1 MKNGHPSTQHN
12 FQIIVAI
19 ILLIPMMFFEAMRSM
34 IDVWIINETFTHGF
48 LIFPISLWLLWKKR
62 DQLQALETKPEPRL
76 IIVILPI
83 LLLWFISHTV
93 DIQII
98 QQLCMMS
105 LIPAFIWLILGRK
118 VLSFILFPLFFLY
131 FAIPLGQGLIPPMME
146 LTANFVVYLVKLFG
160 IPIYQEG
167 LYFLMPTG
175 SWNVVEECSGVRYLI
190 ASVALGTIYAYISYE
205 SNLKRIVFIIFAIL
219 IPILAN
225 GLRAFGIVMIG
236 HFSGMKLA
244 TGVDHLVYG
253 WLFFGIVIFLMFYIG
268 SYWWDPVGSKNATL
282 KNMPQKLQLAD
293 SNKIKIFAF
302 ASIVCI
308 LLIKLFAYKVTHKQ
322 IDIPDNLQLSLPEN
336 LLDWQLDPRHSAN
349 WAPELSSPD
358 AILTST
364 YRSGNDSVQLDIG
377 YYAYQRQNAEAVT
390 SLNRLTDPYEG
401 QWKISFSSEFEES
414 DVQVRE
420 VEIRKSNNK
429 ILIWQWYR
437 MGQIQTAKPYMA
449 KFYEAYNQ
457 IITINNHAAYISLS
471 TTLDENKEIS
481 RNRLRNFLIASSQEI
496 GFQIDSLKR

>member
-1 MKNGHPSTQHN
+1 MKSGHPSTQHT

-19 ILLIPMMFFEAMRSM
+19 ILLIPMMFFETMRSM

-62 DQLQALETKPEPRL
+62 DQLQAMETNPEPRL
-76 IIVILPI
+76 IFAILPI
-83 LLLWFISHTV
+83 LFLWFISHTV

-98 QQLCMMS
+98 QQLCMIS
-105 LIPAFIWLILGRK
+105 LIPAFTWLILGRK
-118 VLSFILFPLFFLY
+118 VFFSILFPLFFLY

-167 LYFLMPTG
+167 LYFLLPTG
-175 SWNVVEECSGVRYLI
+175 SWNVVEECSGIRYLI

-205 SNLKRIVFIIFAIL
+205 SNLKRLIFIIFAIL

-268 SYWWDPVGSKNATL
+268 SYWWDPVGSKSTSHE
-282 KNMPQKLQLAD
+282 NMPQKLQLAD
-293 SNKIKIFAF
+293 FKKIKLVAF
-302 ASIVCI
+302 ASIVSI
-308 LLIKLFAYKVTHKQ
+308 LLTRLYAYHVTHKQ
-322 IDIPDNLQLSLPEN
+322 IDIPDNLQLSLSEK
-336 LLDWQLDPRHSAN
+336 LMDWQLDDRQPTN

-364 YRSGNDSVQLDIG
+364 YRSGNELVQIDIG
-377 YYAYQRQNAEAVT
+377 YYAYQRQKAEAVT
-390 SLNRLTDPYEG
+390 SLNRLTNPYEG
-401 QWKISFSSEFEES
+401 QWKISFSSEFDGN

-420 VEIRKSNNK
+420 VEIRKANHK
-429 ILIWQWYR
+429 ILVWQWYR
-437 MGQIQTAKPYMA
+437 MGQLQTAKPYMA

-457 IITINNHAAYISLS
+457 IITNNSHAAYISIS
-471 TTLDENKEIS
+471 TTLDDNKEIS
-481 RNRLRNFLIASSQEI
+481 RNRLQNFLIASSQEI
-496 GFQIDSLKR
+496 GSHIDSLKR